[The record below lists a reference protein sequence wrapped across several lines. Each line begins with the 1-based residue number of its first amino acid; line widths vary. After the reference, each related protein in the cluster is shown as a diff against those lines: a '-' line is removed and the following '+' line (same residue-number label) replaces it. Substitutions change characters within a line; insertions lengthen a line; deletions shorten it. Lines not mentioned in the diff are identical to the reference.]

1 MPTHRLRRAAAVS
14 SVVLFLAL
22 GGLRG
27 GKSWEISR
35 ENPEIGEMMVAGWW
49 FGTFFLKF
57 FHILEIVTPTDELIF
72 QRGGSTTNQ

>member
-1 MPTHRLRRAAAVS
+1 
-14 SVVLFLAL
+14 VVLFLAL

-72 QRGGSTTNQ
+72 FRGVGLKPPTRCFFSVFYA